1 MISRE
6 VPDLTKEK
14 YNNRK
19 EQRRRG
25 FPGRAAVMLI
35 LMAMA
40 VCLMAGCDEENAA
53 DGKNPGSGRKG
64 YVNAVEEIPA
74 EEIEAYFAS
83 KAEEAARQQAAVEA
97 AAAAALA
104 EQEAAEAAEEEAE
117 EEDPDLPPAEGMVR
131 SAFTNEWIPE
141 EVSWQRPLAVMYP
154 INQQAQ
160 PQYGLNRISVF
171 YEIMEEGSMSRQMGI
186 LEDWKGL
193 DRIGNIRSIRDYFV
207 YAALEYDPVIVHFGG
222 PVLYVKDIL
231 VRADVDNVNGVGG
244 EMGSDYGAF
253 YRIPAGSRS
262 EHTAYTD
269 SAHLESAISRAGFQQ
284 IHRNEYY
291 YGKEHFQFASKSEP
305 NTLEQY
311 SGAVM
316 ATEVD
321 MTGSFPV
328 TQSALSYNENDQ
340 KYYKRL
346 YGNPQKDGAT
356 GTQLAFDNIL
366 IQKAYSAR
374 RDDHGYLTFQMQDS
388 GRQGYFIT
396 RGKMIRVTWRKEGDY
411 KPTRFFDES
420 DSEIK
425 VNTGRTMIF
434 VIRDG
439 QDSFTVNGAAY
450 R

>member
-1 MISRE
+1 
-6 VPDLTKEK
+6 
-14 YNNRK
+14 
-19 EQRRRG
+19 
-25 FPGRAAVMLI
+25 
-35 LMAMA
+35 
-40 VCLMAGCDEENAA
+40 
-53 DGKNPGSGRKG
+53 
-64 YVNAVEEIPA
+64 
-74 EEIEAYFAS
+74 
-83 KAEEAARQQAAVEA
+83 
-97 AAAAALA
+97 
-104 EQEAAEAAEEEAE
+104 
-117 EEDPDLPPAEGMVR
+117 
-131 SAFTNEWIPE
+131 
-141 EVSWQRPLAVMYP
+141 
-154 INQQAQ
+154 
-160 PQYGLNRISVF
+160 
-171 YEIMEEGSMSRQMGI
+171 MSRQMGI

-207 YAALEYDPVIVHFGG
+207 YAALEYDPVIIHFGG

-231 VRADVDNVNGVGG
+231 VRADVDNLNGVGG
-244 EMGSDYGAF
+244 EMGGDYGAY

-269 SAHLESAISRAGFQQ
+269 SSHVEAAISRAGFQQ
-284 IHRNEYY
+284 IHRNQYY
-291 YGKEHFQFASKSEP
+291 YGKEHFQFASKKEP

-311 SGAVM
+311 SGAVT

-328 TQSALSYNENDQ
+328 TKSALSYNESDQ

-346 YGNPQKDGAT
+346 YGNPQNDGAA

-366 IQKAYSAR
+366 IQKAYSAK

-396 RGKMIRVTWRKEGDY
+396 RGRMIRVTWRKDGDY
-411 KPTRFFDES
+411 QPTRFFDENGN
-420 DSEIK
+420 EIK